1 MQNLRIKRLIR
12 IYNPRFL
19 KANLKEIESYAGFF
33 FRFPVISIK
42 YFRSR
47 AEFRDELNV

>member
-1 MQNLRIKRLIR
+1 MQNLRIKKLIR

-33 FRFPVISIK
+33 F
-42 YFRSR
+42 
-47 AEFRDELNV
+47 